1 MPPDPDNRMDLLGED
16 LVLLSLR
23 PESSQFGTL
32 RINCGLMGSELVRL
46 AAMGRIDIKANRVII
61 QDPAPTGDAEL
72 DAALTSLAQAGRP
85 PRPEK
90 WVGHSRPG
98 IRDAYLAR
106 LAAAGAVRAEQG
118 TRLGFIPVTRWSI
131 ADAGRVADSI
141 ARLDAIARST
151 GQVDSAQAAY
161 AGLANA
167 MELDKKL
174 YRGWANRHVR
184 KRLAQI
190 PEGHWSAASSSASS
204 SAVAERAAVRATG
217 AAIAAATSSSGSSV

>member
-1 MPPDPDNRMDLLGED
+1 MDLLGED

-23 PESSQFGTL
+23 PEASHSETA
-32 RINCGLMGSELVRL
+32 RITCGLMGSELVRL
-46 AAMGRIDIKANRVII
+46 AAMGRIDIKANRVIL

-72 DAALTSLAQAGRP
+72 DAALTSLAQARRP
-85 PRPEK
+85 PRPQI
-90 WVGHSRPG
+90 WVGHPRRG

-118 TRLGFIPVTRWSI
+118 ARLGFIPVTRWSI
-131 ADAGRVADSI
+131 ADAGRVADSS

-161 AGLANA
+161 AGLAHA
-167 MELDKKL
+167 MGLDKQL

-184 KRLAQI
+184 ERLTQI
-190 PEGHWSAASSSASS
+190 AEGQWSAALSSASS
-204 SAVAERAAVRATG
+204 SAMAELDAVRVTG
-217 AAIAAATSSSGSSV
+217 AAIASATSWRGPSV